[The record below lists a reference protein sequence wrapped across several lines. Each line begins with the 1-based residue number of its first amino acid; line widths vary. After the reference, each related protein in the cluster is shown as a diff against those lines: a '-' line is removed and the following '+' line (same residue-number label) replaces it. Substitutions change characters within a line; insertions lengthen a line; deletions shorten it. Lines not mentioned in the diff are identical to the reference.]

1 MSIKST
7 QGITRSRAIERIA
20 EINQLAIAKNYREI
34 DNLCFEREYN
44 IQEFV
49 DNYIPIDTSN
59 IENWTDDMLAD
70 KMDEAFFRMSM
81 FDNYI
86 VSSCPIT
93 D

>member
-1 MSIKST
+1 MPVDEARI
-7 QGITRSRAIERIA
+7 QNYAICTRCIVLHTFVRT
-20 EINQLAIAKNYREI
+20 
-34 DNLCFEREYN
+34 EYN

-59 IENWTDDMLAD
+59 IENWTDDMLAY